1 MEYSKDLND
10 DSPGS
15 VVAAAVADLYKEL
28 ENDPSRYPRG
38 LTVRI
43 LLGNRPPLGELELNA
58 MLWRLLSDLRDAG
71 VPEMVNPELGWR
83 LEVANYEGAWPHSHA
98 KIVVIDGKTLVAAG
112 FNMEYHHLPP
122 DHSSGLGKGTAD
134 AAIQVTGPVA
144 QDGRRAF
151 DELWEGATQRHCSN
165 LFPNG
170 PDQLWWRTCR
180 DTKAIS
186 DHVPE
191 VKRYYLPGGDSIA
204 FSLLRTEVYDE
215 ADQQV
220 TAALAAAEE
229 RIDVI
234 HTMFTLPSICILNY
248 LLDVCSVSQAMPYM
262 QSILD
267 AVEQNQANARLL
279 IDLEPIKGIE
289 NALALDV
296 LQAEVEARGL
306 SDRVEI
312 RSFPGPVHAKDT
324 LIDDEFL
331 IVGSHNFHWSAWGEG
346 QGLAE
351 YSLGVADPQAISDFE
366 RYFEYQWERAENE

>member
-1 MEYSKDLND
+1 
-10 DSPGS
+10 
-15 VVAAAVADLYKEL
+15 
-28 ENDPSRYPRG
+28 
-38 LTVRI
+38 
-43 LLGNRPPLGELELNA
+43 
-58 MLWRLLSDLRDAG
+58 
-71 VPEMVNPELGWR
+71 
-83 LEVANYEGAWPHSHA
+83 
-98 KIVVIDGKTLVAAG
+98 
-112 FNMEYHHLPP
+112 
-122 DHSSGLGKGTAD
+122 
-134 AAIQVTGPVA
+134 
-144 QDGRRAF
+144 
-151 DELWEGATQRHCSN
+151 
-165 LFPNG
+165 
-170 PDQLWWRTCR
+170 
-180 DTKAIS
+180 
-186 DHVPE
+186 

-204 FSLLRTEVYDE
+204 FSLLRTEAYDE

-220 TAALAAAEE
+220 TEALVAAEE

-267 AVEQNQANARLL
+267 AVDQNQAHARLL

-296 LQAEVEARGL
+296 LQAEVKARGL
-306 SDRVEI
+306 SDRIEI

-366 RYFEYQWERAENE
+366 RYFEYQWERAGQE